1 MGTRYPLGLSYFLK
15 TQLSWFGFHPYG
27 WESFLSMKTSRARL
41 SSTSDFLAHVV
52 QAALI
57 QLAVIKDRRGGLKPL
72 TLSPEVNYK
81 MLLPI
86 TEDGV

>member
-1 MGTRYPLGLSYFLK
+1 MGIRYPLGLSYMLK
-15 TQLSWFGFHPYG
+15 NQLSWFSFHPYG
-27 WESFLSMKTSRARL
+27 REIFLSMRTSRTRL

-57 QLAVIKDRRGGLKPL
+57 QLAVIKDKRGRLKPL